1 MAQTAVQ
8 PGAGSPAPVAPP
20 AGPRVTQVLRGAGE
34 VLLWAAAT
42 LGVLCALLALLTST
56 FGFRVM
62 LFSSGSME
70 PSISVGSAALVRTVD
85 AAEIEVG
92 DIVTVARGAGQL
104 PVTHRVVAVEAADDP
119 AARLLTLRGDA
130 NAQDD
135 PAPYEVT
142 EAGRVVFSVPGV
154 APAVAQLGNPR
165 VLGPLGV
172 VAAVFVIWG
181 LWPRRQHGVQR

>member
-1 MAQTAVQ
+1 MAQTALAATTASVR
-8 PGAGSPAPVAPP
+8 PP
-20 AGPRVTQVLRGAGE
+20 AGARATRVLRGAGE

-42 LGVLCALLALLTST
+42 LGVLCALVALLTSA

-70 PSISVGSAALVRTVD
+70 PTIPVGSAALVRTVD
-85 AAEIEVG
+85 ATEIEVG

-104 PVTHRVVAVEAADDP
+104 PVTHRVVAIDAAENP
-119 AARLLTLRGDA
+119 AARLVTLRGDA

-135 PAPYEVT
+135 PAPYQVT

-165 VLGPLGV
+165 VLGPLGM
-172 VAAVFVIWG
+172 AAAAFVIWG
-181 LWPRRQHGVQR
+181 LWPRRQEGSER